1 MRNANSRTIPLCNDN
16 KQVVLIVFQLC
27 LKARTNRE
35 KKLIVNSEETSPEP
49 RYELT
54 VYSWMRPS

>member
-16 KQVVLIVFQLC
+16 KKVVLIVFQLC

-35 KKLIVNSEETSPEP
+35 KKVDS
-49 RYELT
+49 
-54 VYSWMRPS
+54 